1 MGRRLNQPG
10 RGGEEGERRPVVKGS
25 RATAKGPGGAQE
37 KRIKDQ
43 DRGLAKM
50 LCTPCSSLLQC
61 ETHSRAIPS
70 IGTFV
75 RSCASME
82 RSNTRD
88 SICLWWSQITW
99 PRSEETVP
107 TRDMQGIARREL
119 LTSIHPRNVETCT
132 YARHPQHPKNFH
144 HLLIRRAHFRFGSRD
159 DQRVGTL

>member
-37 KRIKDQ
+37 NRIKDQ

-70 IGTFV
+70 IGTFDPV
-75 RSCASME
+75 LQWSVATPVTPSASGGRKSLGQGLKRLFLRE
-82 RSNTRD
+82 
-88 SICLWWSQITW
+88 ICK
-99 PRSEETVP
+99 
-107 TRDMQGIARREL
+107 EL
-119 LTSIHPRNVETCT
+119 LGENC
-132 YARHPQHPKNFH
+132 
-144 HLLIRRAHFRFGSRD
+144 
-159 DQRVGTL
+159 